1 MERYSRQ
8 ILFSPIGEEGQ
19 KKLLKSH
26 VLIVGAGAL
35 GCANAEMLARAGI
48 GKITIIDRDYVDWTN
63 LGRQQ
68 LYTEEDA
75 KNKIPKA
82 VAAQKHLQT
91 INSTIQIEG
100 IVGDFSI
107 ELEEMVKDVDLIIDG
122 TDNFE
127 TRFFINDV
135 AMKHGIPWIPGAVV
149 RSYGMSV
156 SIVPKQTPF
165 YNFLLQVIPSD
176 GMTCDTVGV
185 ISPAV
190 QIVASYQTAESLKYL
205 VSGEVSKQLVSFD
218 VWKREHSIIDV
229 SSLKREDCPSCGNNP
244 THPYLTLETGLKT
257 AVLCGRNTVQIRPHQ
272 KQQISLDHISKRL
285 QPLVQNL
292 KANPYLISFQAEDV
306 QIVLF
311 QDGRALIHGTR
322 EEEKAK
328 RIYHRYVGA

>member
-19 KKLLKSH
+19 KKLLKGH

-48 GKITIIDRDYVDWTN
+48 GKITIIDRDYVDLTN

-127 TRFFINDV
+127 TRFFT
-135 AMKHGIPWIPGAVV
+135 MMLP
-149 RSYGMSV
+149 
-156 SIVPKQTPF
+156 
-165 YNFLLQVIPSD
+165 
-176 GMTCDTVGV
+176 
-185 ISPAV
+185 
-190 QIVASYQTAESLKYL
+190 
-205 VSGEVSKQLVSFD
+205 
-218 VWKREHSIIDV
+218 
-229 SSLKREDCPSCGNNP
+229 
-244 THPYLTLETGLKT
+244 
-257 AVLCGRNTVQIRPHQ
+257 
-272 KQQISLDHISKRL
+272 
-285 QPLVQNL
+285 
-292 KANPYLISFQAEDV
+292 
-306 QIVLF
+306 
-311 QDGRALIHGTR
+311 
-322 EEEKAK
+322 
-328 RIYHRYVGA
+328 